1 MVVCPSVEIAYSAQL
16 FSLEGQRWTLPG
28 SVPSYCAAAAR
39 TKAGSEVCDRGCGF
53 PPGGPPAGVPFQT
66 FTCPFG
72 VSNAMLLVQRDKE
85 SSDVS
90 GSATGPAGWLVGGRV
105 FASYAQF
112 SGFVDRA
119 VAAGAQAAEILEG
132 CERIR
137 FQDAGKLRPLFE
149 EMAERARSLIPEP
162 ADLPKAADL
171 PEPADLPKAADLPEP
186 ADLPKAAGL
195 PEPADLPKPADLPE
209 PASVAPP
216 DSSIESTLT
225 PKVSSPMQDSGSS
238 VGPDTVQG
246 MGVPPFQAM
255 EERFAKE
262 VARCKR
268 YDHPMAMALLRVNTS
283 AWLPENTD
291 QKEKIRELI
300 ARGVARIL
308 RSVIRSFD
316 LITSCWPGRQRDELS
331 DTLVFLFPET
341 SRERTDRALR
351 RLLIL
356 AQDRFLS
363 RIPGQRGPAG
373 SLFFEGVF
381 AEYPTDGR
389 TLESL
394 MAAMEH
400 DLLAEPPV
408 EDPGPFPEGQR
419 LAAPDRSSDDEDEV
433 FTPEDLASGFQ
444 GGEEIPS

>member
-1 MVVCPSVEIAYSAQL
+1 
-16 FSLEGQRWTLPG
+16 
-28 SVPSYCAAAAR
+28 
-39 TKAGSEVCDRGCGF
+39 
-53 PPGGPPAGVPFQT
+53 
-66 FTCPFG
+66 
-72 VSNAMLLVQRDKE
+72 
-85 SSDVS
+85 
-90 GSATGPAGWLVGGRV
+90 
-105 FASYAQF
+105 
-112 SGFVDRA
+112 
-119 VAAGAQAAEILEG
+119 
-132 CERIR
+132 
-137 FQDAGKLRPLFE
+137 
-149 EMAERARSLIPEP
+149 
-162 ADLPKAADL
+162 
-171 PEPADLPKAADLPEP
+171 
-186 ADLPKAAGL
+186 
-195 PEPADLPKPADLPE
+195 
-209 PASVAPP
+209 
-216 DSSIESTLT
+216 
-225 PKVSSPMQDSGSS
+225 MQDSASS

-291 QKEKIRELI
+291 QREKIRELI

-308 RSVIRSFD
+308 RSAIRSFD

-331 DTLVFLFPET
+331 DSLVFLFPET

-351 RLLIL
+351 RLLTL

-400 DLLAEPPV
+400 DLLAELPL
-408 EDPGPFPEGQR
+408 EDPGPFPEGQKQAD
-419 LAAPDRSSDDEDEV
+419 LDCSSDDEDEV